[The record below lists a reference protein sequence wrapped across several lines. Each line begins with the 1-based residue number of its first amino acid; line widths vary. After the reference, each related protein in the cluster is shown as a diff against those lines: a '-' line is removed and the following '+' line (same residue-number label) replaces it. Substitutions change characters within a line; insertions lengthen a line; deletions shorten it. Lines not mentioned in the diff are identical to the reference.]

1 MPGSFFVADSFDKM
15 SRVWAAK
22 RLRQTCRRILRNLK
36 TTAPVIADRG
46 AFIVFQ
52 KLSWSFFFRYS
63 VSAACTVRGS
73 WVISG
78 AS

>member
-1 MPGSFFVADSFDKM
+1 MPGSFFVADSFTLGG
-15 SRVWAAK
+15 K

-36 TTAPVIADRG
+36 TIAPVIADRG